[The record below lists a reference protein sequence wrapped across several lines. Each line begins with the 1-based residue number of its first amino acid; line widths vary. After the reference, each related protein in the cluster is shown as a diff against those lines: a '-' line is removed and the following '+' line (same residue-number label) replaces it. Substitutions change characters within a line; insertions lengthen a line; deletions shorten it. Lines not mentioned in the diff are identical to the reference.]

1 MEEGQDV
8 FCVSSRCQLYG
19 FQIHKIQQ
27 TAHLRFLYCVQVS
40 LQFLKVKNEAGVWN
54 FYYYTVLYYVINK
67 LVLTSHHSREGN
79 LKDLCR
85 IVFQWGRENR
95 SSEKTD
101 TFFQSTIL
109 L

>member
-1 MEEGQDV
+1 M
-8 FCVSSRCQLYG
+8 CSVSHLGANYMG

-54 FYYYTVLYYVINK
+54 FYYYTGLYYVINK

-95 SSEKTD
+95 STEKTD